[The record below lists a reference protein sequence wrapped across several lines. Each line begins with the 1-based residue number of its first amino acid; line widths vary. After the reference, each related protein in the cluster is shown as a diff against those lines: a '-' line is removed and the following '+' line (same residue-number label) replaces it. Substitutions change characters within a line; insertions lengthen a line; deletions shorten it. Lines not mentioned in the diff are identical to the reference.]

1 MTMPCTLV
9 VITLFILFVA
19 AFTKAVL
26 GFGESLLAMPLL
38 TLALGVQ
45 TATPLVGLVATSL
58 TLLLLW
64 QGRRQIE
71 FRSAWRVMVAAVL
84 GIPLGVWGLRTLPAQ
99 WVSLGLGAV
108 LILVGIYNLVRSGI
122 TVEIGSRWGYVFGF
136 VGGVLGGAYNTGG
149 PPIVMYGTLRR
160 WPAGKFQATLQS
172 CLLPLSV
179 LTVLSHGIAGLW
191 TAWVVQLYVL
201 TLPVVLL
208 AFWSGRRWGSTL
220 SGPRFERLVYTALI
234 ALGVMLLT

>member
-1 MTMPCTLV
+1 MPWTLIA
-9 VITLFILFVA
+9 ITFLILFVA
-19 AFTKAVL
+19 AFTKAAL

-71 FRSAWRVMVAAVL
+71 FRSAWRMMIAAVL
-84 GIPLGVWGLRTLPAQ
+84 GIPLGVWGLRTLPSH
-99 WVSLGLGAV
+99 WVTLGLGFV
-108 LILVGIYNLVRSGI
+108 LILAGTYNLVRSGI
-122 TVEIGSRWGYVFGF
+122 AVEIGPRWAYVFGF
-136 VGGVLGGAYNTGG
+136 VGGILGGAYNTGG

-172 CLLPLSV
+172 CLLPLSL
-179 LTVLSHGIAGLW
+179 LTILSHGIAGLW
-191 TAWVVQLYVL
+191 TGWVWELYAL
-201 TLPVVLL
+201 SFPVVLL
-208 AFWSGRRWGSTL
+208 AFWIGRRWGSTL
-220 SGPRFERLVYTALI
+220 SGPRFERLVYSGLI
-234 ALGVMLLT
+234 ALGVMLIL